1 MKVRLYG
8 FEIESTSSSVSIDDL
23 LENLHLSSGQPDTSR
38 GIERRIYLDGK
49 SSKDYYLGLVVTV
62 KDQKRFCR
70 LESGNGNIKI
80 TVENLKGKDKL
91 MEFNF
96 FAINKKNG
104 IGIYQHYFQSCGV
117 SVFGSYLSC
126 RHKDLREKL
135 IEDDIKKEKSLNGGE
150 LSESKEK
157 EIRKKHKGIL
167 KFSPLVRKETLQ
179 TILDEYKRIKAFEY
193 EYSTLDV
200 DSQPGVP
207 LGKYIKKKREKLT
220 FARHWS
226 VKELAT
232 GIVNTINLI
241 NPKNGR
247 VHVVDMFDEDL
258 SIKIFSIPDY
268 FGEEEYDDVA
278 LKLHNL
284 DVYDFAKH
292 KVANELIAI
301 CKSDEYKHI
310 FEARLR

>member
-8 FEIESTSSSVSIDDL
+8 FEIESTSSTVSIDDL
-23 LENLHLSSGQPDTSR
+23 LANLHSSSGTPDTSR
-38 GIERRIYLDGK
+38 GIERRIYLDSK
-49 SSKDYYLGLVVTV
+49 SHKDYHLGLVVTV

-70 LESGNGNIKI
+70 LENDHGNIKI

-117 SVFGSYLSC
+117 NVFGGYLSS
-126 RHKDLREKL
+126 RHKDLREKN
-135 IEDDIKKEKSLNGGE
+135 IEDEIKKEKSSNGGK

-157 EIRKKHKGIL
+157 KIRRKHAGRL
-167 KFSPLVRKETLQ
+167 KFSPLVRKESLKS
-179 TILDEYKRIKAFEY
+179 ILDEYKRIKAFEY
-193 EYSTLDV
+193 EYSALDV
-200 DSQPGVP
+200 DSKPGVP
-207 LGKYIKKKREKLT
+207 LGKYVKKKREKLT
-220 FARHWS
+220 FARDWS
-226 VKELAT
+226 VKELAA
-232 GIVNTINLI
+232 GIAKTIDLI

-258 SIKIFSIPDY
+258 SLKIFDIPDH

-292 KVANELIAI
+292 KVASEIVAI
-301 CKSDEYKHI
+301 CKSDDYKHI
-310 FEARLR
+310 FEANLA